1 MTTLSQTLKNN
12 FYFKRAVKYCSLN
25 LRSESEL
32 TKKLC
37 SFEQMD
43 KEIGD
48 EIKSYFLKSKIVLP
62 DEDFL
67 EYYISNLSEN
77 KGYSFNQLYLKLG
90 KKISDKRLLKDKL
103 QAFMKDTE
111 ETQVSRFIIK
121 NKHKIL
127 RKEPSLQLKFIQSKG
142 YSYSASKK
150 ALSQFLS
157 ENDNL

>member
-12 FYFKRAVKYCSLN
+12 FYFKRVVKYCSLN

-32 TKKLC
+32 NKKL
-37 SFEQMD
+37 STFEHMD
-43 KEIGD
+43 REVGE

-62 DEDFL
+62 DEDFID
-67 EYYISNLSEN
+67 YYISNLSEN

-103 QAFMKDTE
+103 QTFMKATE

-121 NKHKIL
+121 NKRKIL
-127 RKEPSLQLKFIQSKG
+127 KKEPSLQLKYLQSKG
-142 YSYSASKK
+142 YSYTASKK

-157 ENDNL
+157 ENSNL

>member
-1 MTTLSQTLKNN
+1 
-12 FYFKRAVKYCSLN
+12 
-25 LRSESEL
+25 
-32 TKKLC
+32 
-37 SFEQMD
+37 MD
-43 KEIGD
+43 REVGE

-67 EYYISNLSEN
+67 DYYISNLSEN

-103 QAFMKDTE
+103 QTFMKATE

-121 NKHKIL
+121 NKRKIL
-127 RKEPSLQLKFIQSKG
+127 KKEPSLQLKYIQSKG
-142 YSYSASKK
+142 YSYNASKK

-157 ENDNL
+157 ENINL

>member
-32 TKKLC
+32 TKKLS

-43 KEIGD
+43 KEIGG